1 MKFINTSFEGLW
13 VIEPE
18 IKGDSRGF
26 LSRLFC
32 KNEFSFIN
40 LKKEFVQ
47 ENLTFTKL
55 KGAFRGLHY
64 QVPPYSEIK
73 LVRCI
78 KGKVFD
84 VIVDLRK
91 NSKTFLKIFTIEL
104 NEEKLNMILIPE
116 GFAHGFQTLTDN
128 CLMLYLHTNFYNP
141 KYECGIN
148 INDPRINCS
157 LPLRLSEISDRDK
170 NHPFLTNEFEGITL

>member
-1 MKFINTSFEGLW
+1 MKFIETAFDGLW

-18 IKGDSRGF
+18 IKSDPRGF
-26 LSRLFC
+26 LTRLFC
-32 KNEFSFIN
+32 KNEFSQITAN
-40 LKKEFVQ
+40 KEFVQ
-47 ENLTFTKL
+47 ENLTLTNV
-55 KGAFRGLHY
+55 KGTFRGLHY
-64 QVPPYSEIK
+64 QEPPYGEVK

-84 VIVDLRK
+84 IVADLRK
-91 NSKTFLKIFTIEL
+91 NSKTFLKTFTLEL

-128 CLMLYLHTNFYNP
+128 CLTLYLHTNFYNP
-141 KYECGIN
+141 QYERGLN

-157 LPLRLSEISDRDK
+157 LPFQLNYISERDK
-170 NHPFLTNEFEGITL
+170 NHPFLKNDFDGLNL